1 MADLFENMFEE
12 RTCMP
17 IETLM
22 IETNEWHSHLIKT
35 YLFLHFER
43 FNVRFYLH
51 KKLLSHMYQKND
63 IKPKTEHKYS
73 LF

>member
-22 IETNEWHSHLIKT
+22 IETNEWHSHLNKTDLFCILRCLKFDFMYIK
-35 YLFLHFER
+35 YF
-43 FNVRFYLH
+43 
-51 KKLLSHMYQKND
+51 
-63 IKPKTEHKYS
+63 
-73 LF
+73 